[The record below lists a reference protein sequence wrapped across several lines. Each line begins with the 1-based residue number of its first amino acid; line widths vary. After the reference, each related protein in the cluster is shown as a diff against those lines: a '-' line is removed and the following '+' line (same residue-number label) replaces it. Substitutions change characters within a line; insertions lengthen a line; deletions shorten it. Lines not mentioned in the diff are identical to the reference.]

1 MQRIQPLIAEPV
13 LVELLAWAKPADMT
27 RDCNTFDMGYEQAK
41 RDLLRKIEVI
51 INASVDTGDSY
62 DFIDAHK
69 RRIGQSA
76 FAKQTGRL

>member
-1 MQRIQPLIAEPV
+1 MQRIQALIAEPV

-41 RDLLRKIEVI
+41 RDLLRKLEVI
-51 INASVDTGDSY
+51 IQTSVDTNESY
-62 DFIDAHK
+62 DFVEAHK

-76 FAKQTGRL
+76 FAKQTGRI